1 MKILIT
7 TDGSENSLKAI
18 NWTMEKM
25 ARENDQVIL
34 MTVSQ
39 FAQDLLAEMPPSTQD
54 KLEAIAGEILDK
66 GKNILKD
73 KGIEPQIVLEVGTV
87 PANNIIRRAEDE
99 KVDIIVMGST
109 GLSGLKKTL
118 LGSTASKVVGNAPC
132 SVCIIR

>member
-7 TDGSENSLKAI
+7 TDGSENSIKAI

-25 ARENDQVIL
+25 ARKDDQIIL

-39 FAQDLLAEMPPSTQD
+39 FAQDLLAEMPPRTQD
-54 KLEAIAGEILDK
+54 KLEAIAEEILEK
-66 GKNILKD
+66 GENILKD
-73 KGIEPQIVLEVGTV
+73 KSVEPQIVLEVGTV

-118 LGSTASKVVGNAPC
+118 LGSTASKVVSNAPC
-132 SVCIIR
+132 SVCIVR